1 MILWLNPFSG
11 ISGDMILG
19 ALLDLGAPTDEVRAA
34 IASTG
39 ITGWTLTTEPVRRA
53 GLTARRALVRVDDQ
67 APGRR
72 AAELLAM
79 AQAARP
85 AAAGQLAAAAISAL
99 AEAEGRLHGVPA
111 DQVHLHEL
119 GGVDTIVDTVGVG
132 AALHALGVSAVW
144 SAPLGLGAG
153 VVEMAH
159 GQFPAPA
166 PATVALLDGAQV
178 TGITGTGEPA
188 DPAGSTEGLAGG
200 PAASKMAWPL
210 AGETVTP
217 TGAAL
222 LRAMGCRYG
231 PMPALRVSGSGYGA
245 GARDVPGRPNVL
257 PVLLGEPVAERAAV
271 QPQDPPAGHAG
282 DASLNL
288 AVDGLAGRA
297 GRAGGHP
304 AAVETLLVVETT
316 VDDVTGEVLGELPGL
331 LLAAGALDVWITA
344 VTGKKGR
351 PAHVVTALCR
361 PDAAGRVQARLL
373 GETGSLGARQHQ
385 VRREAL
391 PRQETEVTVHGH
403 GIRVKLGPHR
413 AKPEHE
419 DVAAAARATGLALHQ
434 VTWDALRQLPA
445 VDPAAPDTAGLS
457 PRSDE

>member
-11 ISGDMILG
+11 ISGDMLLG

-34 IASTG
+34 VASTG
-39 ITGWTLTTEPVRRA
+39 ITGWTLTTEPVQRA
-53 GLTARRALVRVDDQ
+53 GLAALRALVRVDDQ
-67 APGRR
+67 VPGRR

-132 AALHALGVSAVW
+132 AALNALGESEVW

-153 VVEMAH
+153 VVDMAH

-166 PATVALLDGAQV
+166 PATVALLEGAQV
-178 TGITGTGEPA
+178 TGITG
-188 DPAGSTEGLAGG
+188 
-200 PAASKMAWPL
+200 

-231 PMPALRVSGSGYGA
+231 PVPALRVTGSGYGA
-245 GARDVPGRPNVL
+245 GTRDVPGRPNVL
-257 PVLLGEPVAERAAV
+257 PVLLGEPVVDIRAV
-271 QPQDPPAGHAG
+271 QLQDPPAGHAG
-282 DASLNL
+282 GASQ
-288 AVDGLAGRA
+288 AGEA
-297 GRAGGHP
+297 SH
-304 AAVETLLVVETT
+304 AAAAETLLVVETT
-316 VDDVTGEVLGELPGL
+316 VDDVTGELLGELPGL
-331 LLAAGALDVWITA
+331 LLAAGALDVWMTA

-351 PAHVVTALCR
+351 PGHVVTALCR
-361 PDAAGRVQARLL
+361 PEAAGPVQARLL
-373 GETGSLGARQHQ
+373 HETGSLGARQHQ

-391 PRQETEVTVHGH
+391 PRQQTEVTVQGH

-413 AKPEHE
+413 AKPEHD

-434 VTWDALRQLPA
+434 VAGEALRQLP
-445 VDPAAPDTAGLS
+445 PPGNPGGAASASQHSAP
-457 PRSDE
+457 

>member
-1 MILWLNPFSG
+1 
-11 ISGDMILG
+11 
-19 ALLDLGAPTDEVRAA
+19 
-34 IASTG
+34 
-39 ITGWTLTTEPVRRA
+39 
-53 GLTARRALVRVDDQ
+53 
-67 APGRR
+67 
-72 AAELLAM
+72 M

-119 GGVDTIVDTVGVG
+119 GGVDTVVDTVGVG

-153 VVEMAH
+153 VVDMAH

-166 PATVALLDGAQV
+166 PATVALLEGAQV
-178 TGITGTGEPA
+178 SGITGTVAPA
-188 DPAGSTEGLAGG
+188 SPAQTTEGPAGG
-200 PAASKMAWPL
+200 PAAGKMAWPL

-231 PMPALRVSGSGYGA
+231 PMPALRVAGSGYGA

-257 PVLLGEPVAERAAV
+257 PVLLGEPMAETGAV
-271 QPQDPPAGHAG
+271 QPQYA
-282 DASLNL
+282 
-288 AVDGLAGRA
+288 
-297 GRAGGHP
+297 AGGHP

-316 VDDVTGEVLGELPGL
+316 VDDVTGELLGELPGQ

-361 PDAAGRVQARLL
+361 AEAAGPVQARLL
-373 GETGSLGARQHQ
+373 NETGSLGARQHQ

-391 PRQETEVTVHGH
+391 PRQETEVTVQGH

-413 AKPEHE
+413 AKPEHD

-434 VTWDALRQLPA
+434 VTSEALRQLP
-445 VDPAAPDTAGLS
+445 PGPGG
-457 PRSDE
+457 

>member
-11 ISGDMILG
+11 ISGDMLLG
-19 ALLDLGAPTDEVRAA
+19 ALLDLGAPADEVRAA

-39 ITGWTLTTEPVRRA
+39 ITGWTLTTEHVLRA
-53 GLTARRALVRVDDQ
+53 GLTARRALVQVDDHV
-67 APGRR
+67 PGRR

-79 AQAARP
+79 ADAARP

-99 AEAEGRLHGVPA
+99 AEAEGRLHGVPP
-111 DQVHLHEL
+111 DEVHLHEL
-119 GGVDTIVDTVGVG
+119 GGVDTVVDTVGVG

-153 VVEMAH
+153 VVNMAH

-166 PATVALLDGAQV
+166 PATVALLEGAQV
-178 TGITGTGEPA
+178 TGITGTWVPA
-188 DPAGSTEGLAGG
+188 SPAGSMEGPVHG
-200 PAASKMAWPL
+200 PADGETAWPL

-231 PMPALRVSGSGYGA
+231 PMPALRVVGSGYGA
-245 GARDVPGRPNVL
+245 GGRDVPGRPNVL
-257 PVLLGEPVAERAAV
+257 PVLLGEPVADTATV
-271 QPQDPPAGHAG
+271 QPHDLLPGHSG
-282 DASLNL
+282 DASPNG
-288 AVDGLAGRA
+288 AKDGLAGQA
-297 GRAGGHP
+297 GRTGGHP

-316 VDDVTGEVLGELPGL
+316 VDDVTGELLGELPGL

-351 PAHVVTALCR
+351 PAHVVAALCR
-361 PDAAGRVQARLL
+361 PEEAGPVQARLL
-373 GETGSLGARQHQ
+373 HETGSLGARQHQ

-391 PRQETEVTVHGH
+391 PRQETEVTVQGH
-403 GIRVKLGPHR
+403 RIRVKLGPHR
-413 AKPEHE
+413 AKPEHD

-434 VTWDALRQLPA
+434 VTREAIRQLP
-445 VDPAAPDTAGLS
+445 PGPGG
-457 PRSDE
+457 